1 MNWKRGFRRITLVL
15 AILAAVTCGCAGFFI
30 SMDIHPYDKEYG
42 YMSFRPIEKQITANK
57 IYITDLE
64 KQRAAI
70 EEQIVSSQIKLDGHE
85 KRGVR
90 LESKNYDSSYAHD
103 LCAVYR
109 KKLNELENDLTATK
123 TKITKAKA
131 LQNQLQNKLS
141 GSKAKL
147 VGFYVLAGL
156 VPAAIG
162 FCVIWIIYYLIK
174 WLILGFAVE
183 KITDKQNQ

>member
-1 MNWKRGFRRITLVL
+1 M

-30 SMDIHPYDKEYG
+30 SMGIHPYDKEYG
-42 YMSFRPIEKQITANK
+42 YMSFRPIEKKINFNK
-57 IYITDLE
+57 RHI
-64 KQRAAI
+64 
-70 EEQIVSSQIKLDGHE
+70 SN
-85 KRGVR
+85 
-90 LESKNYDSSYAHD
+90 LESKQTEVEQQIYSTETKLPN
-103 LCAVYR
+103 LEER
-109 KKLNELENDLTATK
+109 LIQRKLNKLPAPDLYGGISILREQLSQLRNDLTK
-123 TKITKAKA
+123 TKIQITKAKA

-174 WLILGFAVE
+174 WLILGFADE
-183 KITDKQNQ
+183 KLTAKQKQ